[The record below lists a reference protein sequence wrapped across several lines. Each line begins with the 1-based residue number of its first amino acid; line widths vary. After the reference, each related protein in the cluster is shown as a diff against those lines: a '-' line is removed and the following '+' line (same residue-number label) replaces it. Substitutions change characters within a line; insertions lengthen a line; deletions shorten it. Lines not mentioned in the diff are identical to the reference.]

1 MLWESKLTM
10 AAWKARSVSNNCV
23 TFVIISVRRFGL
35 IIAKFKSNQT
45 DTKMK
50 TPRKIN
56 AKRLSKFEREFY
68 HQLWKKRKSIKDL
81 QIRNLLRTNIH
92 LMKNLDVGSSVLF

>member
-1 MLWESKLTM
+1 MQLESEQTT
-10 AAWKARSVSNNCV
+10 AVSKAGSAYNSI
-23 TFVIISVRRFGL
+23 TFQIISVRRFRL
-35 IIAKFKSNQT
+35 LLAKFKCNQNR
-45 DTKMK
+45 TKVK